1 MITSKEV
8 TAMRKAGKLDEA
20 YTHSLD
26 LIAAPDADDW
36 DRAAHGWCLIDLVK
50 RHASVGDQAA
60 LGEWLR
66 RLDAFE
72 APAENEILA
81 RGKEKALALGR
92 TDRREALKAQ
102 SLSKQGRHEEAAR
115 IYADL
120 DAQGA
125 LQPQDRKSWGWEL
138 YRLAKAEFQGGNE
151 DDFSPSAV
159 QRVKRY
165 LNTYLKLNLKGA
177 DILREGSEFQ
187 QHTPQKVT
195 RGISFSRM
203 MNSAASSD
211 HLHSLMLHLALR
223 LAKGGHL
230 KALPF
235 LRLWDLNNLTE
246 EDFASK
252 TTSDGKTYSSLA
264 ERAIQAAAAEAI
276 EGDRPDDLRF
286 ILPHVEAALKRFPE
300 NIWLKLHLVKLLRGL
315 RRTDEARALAI
326 EFARE
331 KATEYWVWELIA
343 DLSLDDPA
351 LQLSCYAKALLC
363 SQDEDFVGKVRL
375 KLAAHVADRN
385 PAETRFEVERVIT
398 HRTHAGYRIPPEAKA
413 MSENAW
419 FAAAS
424 PRATGREFYARF
436 TEQAEA
442 LLFSHLR
449 WTDASLGDVFLVEGK
464 DGKKPRRRRRLYV
477 REKSMALELSLPD
490 NHPDVRGLAEG
501 TPLLVQY
508 EASRA
513 EPGRTTIHRIRP
525 RPEGTAMDAV
535 PERIGVIDHVNRE
548 KALIHV
554 IVAQGVDGVCP
565 ISAYSGE
572 AKVGVSVAVRMT
584 KYRGRNDERM
594 HILSLTPSEK
604 SPSPTVYRSF
614 LASTEV
620 NDKGFGFTQDD
631 IFIPPHLVAAAGI
644 ASGDLVEGTAILSYD
659 KKGSKWGMKAIEAR
673 TIAKDPHDKRLAS
686 KPEFEPAR

>member
-50 RHASVGDQAA
+50 RHAADGNQAQ
-60 LGEWLR
+60 LTEWLR

-72 APAENEILA
+72 APAGNDVLA
-81 RGKEKALALGR
+81 SGKEKALALGQI
-92 TDRREALKAQ
+92 DRREALKAQ
-102 SLSKQGRHEEAAR
+102 SLSKHGRHEEAAR

-120 DAQGA
+120 HAQGA

-138 YRLAKAEFQGGNE
+138 YRLAKAELQGGNK

-177 DILREGSEFQ
+177 DTLREGNEFQ
-187 QHTPQKVT
+187 QHTPQRVA

-211 HLHSLMLHLALR
+211 RLHSLMLHLALR
-223 LAKGGHL
+223 LAKGDHL
-230 KALPF
+230 MALPF

-246 EDFASK
+246 EDFASQ
-252 TTSDGKTYSSLA
+252 TGSDGKTYSSLA

-331 KATEYWVWELIA
+331 KATDYWVWDLIA
-343 DLSLDDPA
+343 DLSPDEPA
-351 LQLSCYAKALLC
+351 LQLSCCAKALIC
-363 SQDEDFVGKVRL
+363 SQDDNFVGKVRL
-375 KLAAHVADRN
+375 KLAALIADHH
-385 PAETRFEVERVIT
+385 PAEARFEVERVLR
-398 HRTHAGYRIPPEAKA
+398 HREQAGYRIPHEAQA
-413 MSENAW
+413 MSESAW

-424 PRATGREFYARF
+424 PRATGRDFYTRF

-442 LLFSHLR
+442 LLFSHLP
-449 WTDASLGDVFLVEGK
+449 WTDASLGDVFTIDGK
-464 DGKKPRRRRRLYV
+464 DGQKPRRRRRLYV

-490 NHPDVRGLAEG
+490 THPDVRGLAEG

-525 RPEGTAMDAV
+525 RPGGSAMDAV

-548 KALIHV
+548 RAVVHV
-554 IVAQGVDGVCP
+554 IVAQGVEGVCP

-572 AKVGVSVAVRMT
+572 AKVGASVAVRLAR
-584 KYRGRNDERM
+584 YRGRNGERT
-594 HILSLTPSEK
+594 HILSMTPSEQ
-604 SPSPTVYRSF
+604 SPPPTVYRSF
-614 LASTEV
+614 LETTKV
-620 NDKGFGFTQDD
+620 NDRGLGFTLDD
-631 IFIPPHLVAAAGI
+631 IFIPPHLVAEAGI
-644 ASGDLVEGTAILSYD
+644 ASGDLVEGTAILCYD
-659 KKGSKWGMKAIEAR
+659 KKGSKWGMKAVEAR
-673 TIAKDPHDKRLAS
+673 TIAKGHHDFGG
-686 KPEFEPAR
+686 EE